1 MAKIFS
7 KSSFSKPSSP
17 TFFCNSCG
25 RMSIECTGRNH
36 NICTD
41 SLRIYLECSNCQYYM
56 TIELSH
62 QFLYYETDASVFKL
76 IQSELDRVNHKPED
90 LDSLIDREWEL
101 AGME

>member
-1 MAKIFS
+1 
-7 KSSFSKPSSP
+7 
-17 TFFCNSCG
+17 
-25 RMSIECTGRNH
+25 
-36 NICTD
+36 
-41 SLRIYLECSNCQYYM
+41 M

>member
-36 NICTD
+36 TITIQPARYK
-41 SLRIYLECSNCQYYM
+41 LVKTYLP
-56 TIELSH
+56 TGG
-62 QFLYYETDASVFKL
+62 YETQRVLRKRAIEAKVCRNHFHTLKLKDDLPNTQTDAK
-76 IQSELDRVNHKPED
+76 QKD
-90 LDSLIDREWEL
+90 
-101 AGME
+101 